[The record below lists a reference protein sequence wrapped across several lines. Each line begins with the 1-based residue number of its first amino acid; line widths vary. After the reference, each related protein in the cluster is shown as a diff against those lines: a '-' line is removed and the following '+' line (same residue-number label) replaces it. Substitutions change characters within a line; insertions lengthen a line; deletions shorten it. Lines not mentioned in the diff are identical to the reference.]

1 MHIKRKSYYSCPKC
15 RQKIE
20 CSDTQKILQCVCGAT
35 MKRKILSSNWVLKI
49 SFLKENGEI
58 LRLTMFTD
66 CFKKLIPEKNL
77 ESCVPK
83 ELSTY
88 VLETI
93 EEVKVQYDPDKS
105 IVISIQQ
112 I

>member
-1 MHIKRKSYYSCPKC
+1 
-15 RQKIE
+15 
-20 CSDTQKILQCVCGAT
+20 
-35 MKRKILSSNWVLKI
+35 
-49 SFLKENGEI
+49 
-58 LRLTMFTD
+58 MFTD

-105 IVISIQQ
+105 IVISIQR